1 MTPPR
6 RLTDRERRRILQVLD
21 LAAVAAAL
29 VAAVLTT
36 TGAIRRPAVAWGILV
51 RWAGWLAGLGFLW
64 LLMAHA
70 FEAYAGRVRAS
81 AGRSALQLAKAGLA
95 AGVLFLAIAA
105 GLGDVALEDRPGS
118 MALFLVLVVALPA
131 AGRLLYRLL
140 LGRPGRLRPT
150 LVAGTGAAAGKIAE
164 ALRVHGGDT
173 YRLVGFAA
181 PGDVSA
187 ETPEQQERVPSDGAN
202 RAPDVSAETSG
213 PRSGAGGDVSAGTS
227 APADVS
233 AETPGPVLGTVDRL
247 PELVR
252 RRGVATVVDAVEE
265 RQGEEELRAVL
276 DRCLEAGAQVEPM
289 PLLYERLT
297 GRVPLDQLE
306 GAWRAAMP
314 LEHAGGRA
322 LGRAAKRAMDL
333 ALTSLGVLVMLPV
346 FPLIAAAIKLESPG
360 PVFYAQE
367 RVGRGGETITVLKFR
382 SMVADAE
389 AAGEPVWAS
398 EDDPRVTRVGRILR
412 AMHVDE
418 FPQFLNI
425 LKGEMSIVGPRPER
439 PAFVAELEREIPHY
453 RARHALKPGLGGWG
467 LVNQGYGGSRE
478 DARIKHEYDLH
489 YLRRQSLW
497 MDLVILARTFI
508 DTLTLRGT

>member
-1 MTPPR
+1 MIPSTFRPPR
-6 RLTDRERRRILQVLD
+6 RLTDRERRRLLQALD
-21 LAAVAAAL
+21 LLLVATAL
-29 VAAVLTT
+29 AAAVLTT
-36 TGAIRRPAVAWGILV
+36 GGAIRGSAVAWGILV
-51 RWAGWLAGLGFLW
+51 RWAGWLAGLAFVW

-95 AGVLFLAIAA
+95 AGVLFLAAAA
-105 GLGDVALEDRPGS
+105 GLGDAALEDRPGS
-118 MALFLVLVVALPA
+118 MALFLVLLMALPA
-131 AGRLLYRLL
+131 AGRLAYRLL
-140 LGRPGRLRPT
+140 PGRSVHLRAT
-150 LVAGTGAAAGKIAE
+150 IVAGTGEAARKIAD
-164 ALRVHGGDT
+164 ALRTHGGDT
-173 YRLVGFAA
+173 YRLAGFAS
-181 PGDVSA
+181 P
-187 ETPEQQERVPSDGAN
+187 
-202 RAPDVSAETSG
+202 
-213 PRSGAGGDVSAGTS
+213 
-227 APADVS
+227 VS
-233 AETPGPVLGTVDRL
+233 AETPGPGAADGPGPVLGALEEL
-247 PELVR
+247 PALVR
-252 RRGVATVVDAVEE
+252 RHDVATVVDAVEPG
-265 RQGEEELRAVL
+265 RGEEELRTVL

-289 PLLYERLT
+289 PVLYERLT

-306 GAWRAAMP
+306 GAWRSAMP

-333 ALTSLGVLVMLPV
+333 VLTSLGVLVMLPV
-346 FPLIAAAIKLESPG
+346 FPLVAAAIKLESPG

-367 RVGRGGETITVLKFR
+367 RVGRGGRTITVLKLR

-389 AAGEPVWAS
+389 AAGEPVWAT

-478 DARIKHEYDLH
+478 DARVKHEYDLH
-489 YLRRQSLW
+489 YLRHQSLW
-497 MDLVILARTFI
+497 LDLVILARTFI